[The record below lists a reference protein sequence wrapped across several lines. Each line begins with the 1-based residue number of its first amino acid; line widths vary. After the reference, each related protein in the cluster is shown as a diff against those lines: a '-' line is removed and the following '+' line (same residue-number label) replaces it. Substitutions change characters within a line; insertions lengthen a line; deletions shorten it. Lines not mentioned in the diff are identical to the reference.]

1 MSEPLTHKHV
11 LAWLAGATVAVVAAS
26 LTFGSSV
33 VSRAETTATN
43 IARQAADRCEART
56 VHLERRVDELMRI
69 RDAR

>member
-1 MSEPLTHKHV
+1 VSEPLTHRHA

-33 VSRAETTATN
+33 VSRAETAATN
-43 IARQAADRCEART
+43 IARQAADRCDARST
-56 VHLERRVDELMRI
+56 HLERRVDDLMRT